1 MQNVENNRYD
11 LIQSAIKSLLDLAH
25 LYSLNLFEQL
35 GT

>member
-1 MQNVENNRYD
+1 MQNVENNRYN
-11 LIQSAIKSLLDLAH
+11 LIQSAIKSLLHLAH